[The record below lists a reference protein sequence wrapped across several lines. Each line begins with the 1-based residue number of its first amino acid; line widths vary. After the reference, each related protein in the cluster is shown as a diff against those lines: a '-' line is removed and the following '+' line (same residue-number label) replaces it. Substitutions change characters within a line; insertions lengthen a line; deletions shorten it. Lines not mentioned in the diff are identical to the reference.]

1 MPADRGSGNVFRGES
16 LLQFGGSEP
25 REIGSLLTQRQKET
39 GNVFCATDGA
49 FIGVVMQP
57 EPDNAPLAEIPV
69 KLVFTEIQLAK
80 MFQKFSFLVR
90 GHKLRSIFEPFRKQ
104 GQRLEKTELTTTHA
118 SLDTGVCR
126 LCERMSDIARQEL
139 ADAIVR
145 NAVQRYI
152 ESRRGRV
159 DAFVDRHFTL
169 AGSLS
174 LHRRAL
180 GLDLLRAAANLFLAG
195 PALAVKLIAWAAR
208 RGGMERVAAWLAG
221 RRLLV
226 QTEVAREIEWLVA
239 TELLEIPCRRRDR
252 VSNRDA
258 IAETILADERAA
270 ALLFAPA
277 GADPDF
283 RRRLAAAVETYLGS
297 RTATAEIATG
307 FVAAGLGALVVKQ
320 ATPGLV
326 TLSSALA
333 GMIAQQTAIVAFPLG
348 ASLGGVWYSLF
359 PAAAGPGLVAATT
372 AGVFLGGAMLAAFS
386 GVVTDPLQRRL
397 GLHRARLERLLQVL
411 EADLCGEPGRNR
423 LTRDHYVARLVD
435 IFDLVA
441 VAMRVSHA

>member
-1 MPADRGSGNVFRGES
+1 VNR
-16 LLQFGGSEP
+16 
-25 REIGSLLTQRQKET
+25 I
-39 GNVFCATDGA
+39 
-49 FIGVVMQP
+49 
-57 EPDNAPLAEIPV
+57 
-69 KLVFTEIQLAK
+69 
-80 MFQKFSFLVR
+80 
-90 GHKLRSIFEPFRKQ
+90 
-104 GQRLEKTELTTTHA
+104 
-118 SLDTGVCR
+118 
-126 LCERMSDIARQEL
+126 SDIARQEL

-145 NAVQRYI
+145 DAVQRYI
-152 ESRRGRV
+152 ESRRGRI
-159 DAFVDRHFTL
+159 DAFVDRHFKL
-169 AGSLS
+169 AGSLA

-180 GLDLLRAAANLFLAG
+180 GWDLLRAAANLFLAG

-208 RGGMERVAAWLAG
+208 RAGLERMAVWLAG
-221 RRLLV
+221 RRLLL

-270 ALLFAPA
+270 ALLVAPA

-307 FVAAGLGALVVKQ
+307 FVATGLGALVVKQ

-333 GMIAQQTAIVAFPLG
+333 AMLAQQTAIAAFPLG
-348 ASLGGVWYSLF
+348 ASLGGLWYSLF
-359 PAAAGPGLVAATT
+359 PAAAGPGLLAATT

-423 LTRDHYVARLVD
+423 LMRDHYVARLVD
-435 IFDLVA
+435 IFDLIA
-441 VAMRVSHA
+441 LAMRVSRA